1 MSGGRPDDPLNQPT
15 EELPALHH
23 AEPEPAPE
31 PAPGPEPVPE
41 LVPPAFEPV
50 PPAFE
55 PGAAA
60 AAPEPEPAPES
71 VPPAFEPGS
80 AAAAAVPGPVPEPEP
95 VPEPVPPAFEPAVTE
110 PLPMPEA
117 SKTSVMDVN
126 GGREPGQPDVRA
138 DTRTRRPRRWSRIG
152 ALVVVVVLV
161 LAATAVG
168 AELYARSRVEAVIRS
183 ALPGLSADA
192 TISTNGLVLPQV
204 LGSRLNT
211 LTIDA
216 DSLTLTRTA
225 SAGDDDAPTSVTL
238 SDLDATLTGVSLAQ
252 PRTIDA
258 VAVTG
263 AVAWSEIAAIVRARV
278 PRLPLDLTVRP
289 DTLGSAD
296 DPGTMI
302 ATSPIL
308 GSDTSLVLKPGLMD
322 DGGLVLSVIRATV
335 RGIDFDLDDESASNQ
350 ILGIL
355 GMEMPEITVGPEI
368 LPAGAALSGVA
379 VAEKGLV
386 LTISGKNLSLEQ
398 F

>member
-1 MSGGRPDDPLNQPT
+1 MSGGRPDDSLNQPT

-31 PAPGPEPVPE
+31 PESVPEPEPVPE
-41 LVPPAFEPV
+41 LVPPAFEP
-50 PPAFE
+50 
-55 PGAAA
+55 
-60 AAPEPEPAPES
+60 

-95 VPEPVPPAFEPAVTE
+95 VPELVPGPAPEPAVTE
-110 PLPMPEA
+110 PLPMPEV
-117 SKTSVMDVN
+117 SKTSVMEAS
-126 GGREPGQPDVRA
+126 GGREPGQPNVRA

-355 GMEMPEITVGPEI
+355 GMEMPEITIGPEI

-379 VAEKGLV
+379 VAEKGLA

>member
-23 AEPEPAPE
+23 AEPEPVPELVPPAFEPGSAAAAPE
-31 PAPGPEPVPE
+31 PEPVPE
-41 LVPPAFEPV
+41 PVPPAFEPV

-55 PGAAA
+55 PG
-60 AAPEPEPAPES
+60 
-71 VPPAFEPGS
+71 S
-80 AAAAAVPGPVPEPEP
+80 AAAAAAPGPVPEPEP
-95 VPEPVPPAFEPAVTE
+95 VPELVPGPAPEPAVTE

-126 GGREPGQPDVRA
+126 GGREPGQPNVRA

-355 GMEMPEITVGPEI
+355 GMEMPEITIGPEI

-379 VAEKGLV
+379 VAEKGLA

>member
-1 MSGGRPDDPLNQPT
+1 MSGGRPDDSLNQPT

-31 PAPGPEPVPE
+31 PEPVPEPVPE
-41 LVPPAFEPV
+41 LV

-95 VPEPVPPAFEPAVTE
+95 VPELVPGPAPEPAVTE

-126 GGREPGQPDVRA
+126 GGREPGQPNVRA

-355 GMEMPEITVGPEI
+355 GMEMPEITIGPEI

-379 VAEKGLV
+379 VAEKGLA

>member
-1 MSGGRPDDPLNQPT
+1 LNQPT

-23 AEPEPAPE
+23 AEPEPEPVPEPAPEPEPVPE
-31 PAPGPEPVPE
+31 PAPGPANTEPE
-41 LVPPAFEPV
+41 LGPAFEP
-50 PPAFE
+50 
-55 PGAAA
+55 
-60 AAPEPEPAPES
+60 

-95 VPEPVPPAFEPAVTE
+95 VPELVPGPAPEPAVTE

-126 GGREPGQPDVRA
+126 GGREPGQPNVRA

-216 DSLTLTRTA
+216 DSLTLTRTT

-355 GMEMPEITVGPEI
+355 GMEMPEITIGPEI

-379 VAEKGLV
+379 VAEKGLA